1 MKSIEQDQ
9 ALISEKKVSDELRDQ
24 LETERTRNGDA
35 MKEVSSSMK
44 ELQDFMTA
52 RALEQPQ
59 ERELPAHAQQ
69 RCVGFYGIAL
79 SVAYN
84 Q

>member
-9 ALISEKKVSDELRDQ
+9 ALISEKKVSDELRGQ

-44 ELQDFMTA
+44 ELQEFMTA
-52 RALEQPQ
+52 RVLEQPQ
-59 ERELPAHAQQ
+59 ERELPAHTQQ
-69 RCVGFYGIAL
+69 RYVDFYGIAL